1 MRKLTPDSIE
11 SITQSVQSGQV
22 IAYPTE
28 AVFGL
33 GCDPDNESAALKIL
47 ELKQRPVE
55 KGMILIASTYSQV
68 AKYVNDELI
77 PFERRPEIFSS
88 WPGPVTWLLPKS
100 AAAPAWITG
109 ESEFIAVR
117 VTNHPTVRS
126 LCNALDAPLVS
137 TSANPAGDEPATS
150 ASEVAAYFGD
160 DLIIIDEKLGEQ
172 AKPSQI
178 KHSMTGQVL
187 RN

>member
-1 MRKLTPDSIE
+1 MIKLTPDSIE

-33 GCDPDNESAALKIL
+33 GCDPDNETAALEIL
-47 ELKQRPVE
+47 ELKQRPIE

-100 AAAPAWITG
+100 EAAPAWITG
-109 ESEFIAVR
+109 SQSLSLLGSQTILRYVIAR
-117 VTNHPTVRS
+117 RS
-126 LCNALDAPLVS
+126 MLQCLPQ
-137 TSANPAGDEPATS
+137 PAGHAPAIS
-150 ASEVAAYFGD
+150 SSEVAAYFGD
-160 DLIIIDEKLGEQ
+160 DLIVIDEKLGEQ

-178 KHSMTGQVL
+178 KHGVTGQIL